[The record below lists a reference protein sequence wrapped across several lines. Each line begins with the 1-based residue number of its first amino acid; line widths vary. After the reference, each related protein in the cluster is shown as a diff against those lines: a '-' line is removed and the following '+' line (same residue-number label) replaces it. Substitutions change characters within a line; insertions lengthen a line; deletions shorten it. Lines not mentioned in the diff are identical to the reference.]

1 MNAITSIPLSS
12 LKIKGRGALSN
23 PAGRFTGFLRDSAN
37 PFSQPTPLIERTFN
51 VPSPKTT
58 VSPEH
63 ARSIISRN
71 VSPDIPFELSIN
83 PYRGCEHGCFYCYAR
98 PNHSYI
104 NLSPGLDF
112 ETRLSAKLNTVELLR
127 KELAAPGY
135 VASPINLGSATD
147 CYQPI
152 ERDYQLTRG
161 ILETLLAARHPVT
174 IVTKSSLVERDL
186 DLLAPLAQQNLVQVF
201 LSITSLDSRLSQLME
216 PRAAAPWSRL
226 KTVKELTKAGVP
238 VGVLVAPIIPFI
250 NEPEIETIVDHA
262 AHAGASSVHY
272 TVLRMPWEVADLA
285 KTWLETHFPDRAD
298 RVLRR
303 VQEMRGG
310 KDNDPRFG
318 TRMKG
323 QGVWAQLIKG
333 RMHAAARRNQLQ
345 NKRIH
350 LNTGLFNPNPLR
362 RSFDPSVSTEQMD
375 LFS

>member
-1 MNAITSIPLSS
+1 MSSFATIPLSA

-23 PAGRFTGFLRDSAN
+23 PAGRFVGLLRDSSN
-37 PFSQPTPLIERTFN
+37 PSLDATAELIERR
-51 VPSPKTT
+51 PKTS
-58 VSPEH
+58 VSAEF

-71 VSPDIPFELSIN
+71 QSPDIPFELSIN

-98 PNHSYI
+98 PNHSYSD
-104 NLSPGLDF
+104 LSPGLDF

-127 KELAAPGY
+127 KELAAPNY
-135 VASPINLGSATD
+135 QSSPINLGAATD

-152 ERDYQLTRG
+152 EREYRLTRG
-161 ILETLLAARHPVT
+161 ILETLLAVRHPVT

-186 DLLAPLAQQNLVQVF
+186 DLLVPLAQQNLVQVF
-201 LSITSLDSRLSQLME
+201 LSVTSLDGKLSQLME
-216 PRAAAPWSRL
+216 PRAAAPHSRI
-226 KTVKELTKAGVP
+226 KTVKRLSNAGIP

-250 NEPEIETIVDHA
+250 NEPEIEAIVDQA
-262 AHAGASSVHY
+262 ALAGARSVHY
-272 TVLRMPWEVADLA
+272 TVLRMPCEVAELS

-318 TRMKG
+318 SRMKG
-323 QGVWAQLIKG
+323 QGVWAQLIKA
-333 RMHAAARRNQLQ
+333 RMHAAARRNLLQ
-345 NKRIH
+345 NKRIS
-350 LNTGLFNPNPLR
+350 LDSSLFSPDPLR
-362 RSFDPSVSTEQMD
+362 RSFEPMIQTEQME